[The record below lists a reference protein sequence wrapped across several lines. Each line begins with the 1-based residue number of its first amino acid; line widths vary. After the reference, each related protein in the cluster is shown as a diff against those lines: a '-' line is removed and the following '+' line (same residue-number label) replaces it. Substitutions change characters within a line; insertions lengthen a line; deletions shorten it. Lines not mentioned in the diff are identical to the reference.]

1 MRENTKHFRSCKVE
15 KQIISAASQENLA
28 NTCSHEG
35 CRSFMIAQQ
44 LQLLLL
50 LMQNV
55 NKTSTIHQQYMSHTH
70 RMKKESCETRGG
82 RKKEEDSYLNKVI
95 EDAKAFGI
103 FTALN
108 IK

>member
-35 CRSFMIAQQ
+35 CQSFMIAQQ
-44 LQLLLL
+44 LQLLLS
-50 LMQNV
+50 LMQNID
-55 NKTSTIHQQYMSHTH
+55 KTSATHTGW
-70 RMKKESCETRGG
+70 RKKAVKTRGG

-95 EDAKAFGI
+95 EDAKAFRI